1 MKEDK
6 NRQIRWFS
14 EAFKREK
21 VKEIEEKTITV
32 LQLSRIYNVSP
43 TAIYKWIRKY
53 SKYKEKRERV
63 VIEKES
69 ESHKTYQLQKRVA
82 ELERL
87 LGQKEI
93 EISYLNKVIES
104 GNELL
109 GDDLK
114 KKYDPKSWVGTAT
127 ILKKGI
133 FQWLHYTELQG

>member
-6 NRQIRWFS
+6 NKQFRRFS

-32 LQLSRIYNVSP
+32 LQLSRIYDVSP

-53 SKYKEKRERV
+53 SKHKGKRERV
-63 VIEKES
+63 IVEKES
-69 ESHKTYQLQKRVA
+69 ESYKTYQLHRKVA

-93 EISYLNKVIES
+93 EISYLNKVIET
-104 GNELL
+104 GNEML
-109 GDDLK
+109 GEDLK
-114 KKYDPKSWVGTAT
+114 KKHDPKS
-127 ILKKGI
+127 
-133 FQWLHYTELQG
+133 

>member
-1 MKEDK
+1 MNEEKKKE
-6 NRQIRWFS
+6 IRRFS

-32 LQLSRIYNVSP
+32 LQLSRIYDVST

-53 SKYKEKRERV
+53 SKYQKKRERV
-63 VIEKES
+63 VVEKES
-69 ESHKTYQLQKRVA
+69 ESYKTYQLQKKVA

-93 EISYLNKVIES
+93 EISFLEKVIES

-109 GDDLK
+109 EEDLK
-114 KKYDPKSWVGTAT
+114 KKYDPKS
-127 ILKKGI
+127 
-133 FQWLHYTELQG
+133 

>member
-6 NRQIRWFS
+6 NRQIRRFS
-14 EAFKREK
+14 ETFKREK
-21 VKEIEEKTITV
+21 VKEIEEKIITV
-32 LQLSRIYNVSP
+32 LQLSRIYEVTP

-53 SKYKEKRERV
+53 SKYMGKREKI

-69 ESHKTYQLQKRVA
+69 ESYKTYQLQKKIA

-104 GNELL
+104 GDELL
-109 GDDLK
+109 GEELK
-114 KKYDPKSWVGTAT
+114 KKYDPKS
-127 ILKKGI
+127 
-133 FQWLHYTELQG
+133 

>member
-6 NRQIRWFS
+6 NRQIRRFS

-32 LQLSRIYNVSP
+32 LQLSRIYDVTP
-43 TAIYKWIRKY
+43 TAIYKWIRKF
-53 SKYKEKRERV
+53 SKYKEKREKV

-69 ESHKTYQLQKRVA
+69 ESYKTYQLQKKVA

-104 GNELL
+104 GDELL
-109 GDDLK
+109 GEDLK
-114 KKYDPKSWVGTAT
+114 KKYDPKS
-127 ILKKGI
+127 
-133 FQWLHYTELQG
+133 